1 MSMFSTLSRSP
12 RCSMLRAAGKS
23 TGSSVGSP
31 RTRELLRYPNPSI
44 RIGRNTG
51 VSCYVNCV
59 LSCLFSIPAVR
70 TMILEAKNDI
80 QNKLRELIPTSRWNK
95 SVGLLV
101 SFSILA
107 LCYCEISLSGTITTI
122 TVYLSLIHIS
132 EPTRPY

>member
-12 RCSMLRAAGKS
+12 RCSTMLRAAGKS
-23 TGSSVGSP
+23 TGSSVGSS

-44 RIGRNTG
+44 RIGKNTG

-80 QNKLRELIPTSRWNK
+80 QNKLRELIYTRRWNK
-95 SVGLLV
+95 SVALLE

-122 TVYLSLIHIS
+122 TVYIYI
-132 EPTRPY
+132 YIYI

>member
-44 RIGRNTG
+44 RIGKNTG

-80 QNKLRELIPTSRWNK
+80 QNKLRELIPSRWIK
-95 SVGLLV
+95 EVALLE

-122 TVYLSLIHIS
+122 TVYIYI
-132 EPTRPY
+132 YIYIAVKG